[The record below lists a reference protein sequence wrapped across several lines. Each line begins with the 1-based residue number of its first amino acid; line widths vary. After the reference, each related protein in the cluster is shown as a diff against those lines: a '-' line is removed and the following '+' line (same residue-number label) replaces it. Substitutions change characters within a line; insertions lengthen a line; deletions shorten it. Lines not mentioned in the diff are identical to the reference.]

1 MDPDVY
7 DQQPIART
15 VGRRT
20 LPPVGMPPTRE
31 ARAAWDSLLAFR
43 TRSPKGV
50 FVYQSHAEMTR
61 DRDQWTAEAMAERA
75 RQRA

>member
-1 MDPDVY
+1 
-7 DQQPIART
+7 
-15 VGRRT
+15 
-20 LPPVGMPPTRE
+20 MPPTRE